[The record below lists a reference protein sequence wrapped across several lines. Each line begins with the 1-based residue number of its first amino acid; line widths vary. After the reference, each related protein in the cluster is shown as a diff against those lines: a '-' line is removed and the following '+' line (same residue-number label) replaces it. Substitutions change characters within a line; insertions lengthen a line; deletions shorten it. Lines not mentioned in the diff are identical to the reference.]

1 VRTASGE
8 ARRVRT
14 AQCDARSSLHQRCCF
29 FVLLGKRTDS
39 FFPAR
44 VLFEKGHPS
53 ACTHAPRT
61 SAAPRAGGSP
71 RARPGTSLPAFA
83 EKGRRARPRAHAR
96 AGPGHRSNPTASPQ
110 GQGGR
115 AREPPP
121 RPCAHPA
128 RAERQRAGA
137 RARAGQAP
145 PRGCGQGPSSPGGAP
160 RLGCVQPKERSAA
173 PRVRTAQYDS
183 RSCTHAALFAL
194 LGLRSPG
201 SLPKTE
207 SFCRE
212 FD

>member
-1 VRTASGE
+1 MRTASGE

-14 AQCDARSSLHQRCCF
+14 AQCDARSSLHQRCCL

-83 EKGRRARPRAHAR
+83 EKGRRARPPAHAR
-96 AGPGHRSNPTASPQ
+96 AGRGTVRILLRAPRGKAGAHAS
-110 GQGGR
+110 R
-115 AREPPP
+115 R
-121 RPCAHPA
+121 R
-128 RAERQRAGA
+128 A
-137 RARAGQAP
+137 RARTPHARSGSARAPAPARDKRRPAGAGRGH
-145 PRGCGQGPSSPGGAP
+145 PRRVERRASGACSLRRGAP
-160 RLGCVQPKERSAA
+160 RLGCVQRNMTREAA
-173 PRVRTAQYDS
+173 PTLLSS
-183 RSCTHAALFAL
+183 RSLVFVL
-194 LGLRSPG
+194 LA
-201 SLPKTE
+201 KTE

-212 FD
+212 FER